1 MILRLV
7 VLTAVVLAAMALAA
21 PTLVMAAPAASARAV
36 HCRAA
41 AGDSL
46 PSADFEGRMKAV
58 RGTHR
63 MAMRFEVQERIGTTP
78 WTRVEASPLRHW
90 RRSSPGVASFSF
102 VQRVENLR
110 LEGAYRVV
118 VAFRWRDRSGQVIRV
133 ARDASDPCRA
143 AEPVPGT

>member
-7 VLTAVVLAAMALAA
+7 PLTAIVLAAVALAA
-21 PTLVMAAPAASARAV
+21 PTLASAAPSATARAL
-36 HCRAA
+36 HCP
-41 AGDSL
+41 AGGGSL

-63 MAMRFEVQERIGTTP
+63 MAMRFEVQEKVGKKP
-78 WTRVEASPLRHW
+78 WTRVDAPALRHW

-118 VAFRWRDRSGQVIRV
+118 VAFRWRDRSGQTVRR
-133 ARDASDPCRA
+133 ASHASDPCGA
-143 AEPVPGT
+143 AEPAPGT